1 VTLIELVIADHA
13 IVTDLLP
20 TNDIKVPGTSG
31 APSANPVAVVSA
43 PLPYVFSPITDTVY
57 SVPLISPVI
66 EQLLAAVA
74 VDVQVP
80 PPGVAVAV

>member
-1 VTLIELVIADHA
+1 MIELVMAGHV

-20 TNDIKVPGTSG
+20 IRDVRVTGTSG
-31 APSANPVAVVSA
+31 GPSANPVAVVSA
-43 PLPYVFSPITDTVY
+43 PLPYVFSQITDTVY